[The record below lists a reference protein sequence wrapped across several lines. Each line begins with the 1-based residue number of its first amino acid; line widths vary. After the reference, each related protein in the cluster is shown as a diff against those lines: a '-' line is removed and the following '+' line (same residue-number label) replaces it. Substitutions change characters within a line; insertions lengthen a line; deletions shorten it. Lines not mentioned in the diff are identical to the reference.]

1 MTTVR
6 QDQGAEID
14 GIAFAVF
21 AKFGVGNAVTAATL
35 VRTES
40 LDAAQCIPK
49 RSEMIGSLVAD
60 PGGESFR
67 HGAAQDGG
75 RPDIDALAVGEQY
88 GLEPD
93 HIATAAVAR
102 TYESRQ

>member
-1 MTTVR
+1 MR
-6 QDQGAEID
+6 EDDGAEID

-21 AKFGVGNAVTAATL
+21 AKFGVGNAVTTAAL

-40 LDAAQCIPK
+40 LDAAQRVPK
-49 RSEMIGSLVAD
+49 RGEAIGSLVAH
-60 PGGESFR
+60 PGSKGFR
-67 HGAAQDGG
+67 HVAAQDGG
-75 RPDIDALAVGEQY
+75 RPDLDTLAVGQQY

-102 TYESRQ
+102 TDEPRQ

>member
-49 RSEMIGSLVAD
+49 RSEMIGSLAVD
-60 PGGESFR
+60 PVKRETFR
-67 HGAAQDGG
+67 QLAASYRQMANDLAVIIAAQD
-75 RPDIDALAVGEQY
+75 ESKN
-88 GLEPD
+88 
-93 HIATAAVAR
+93 AA
-102 TYESRQ
+102 